1 MDSEINFMWRRKE
14 EIIERSVDSSNIYA
28 FLFSS
33 FEGDTNADI
42 TVPKLEVSQLE
53 DLYFFLKEPEL

>member
-1 MDSEINFMWRRKE
+1 MWRRKE